1 MSAFKQNRGF
11 TLLEV
16 LLAIVLVSTA
26 SVIFAVNMDTILEK
40 DPLAE
45 LERSFIVAQTEGRM
59 MAFENRR
66 SLELSWDEKANRF
79 VLVDQSVVS
88 SYKVEGLED
97 KDVALE
103 VTFFFQ
109 EPTFKGDSFD
119 KPTWYEV
126 ESVVFFADATS
137 AQFKVLLKEG
147 SRERELIIEPFTGF
161 VSQSS

>member
-1 MSAFKQNRGF
+1 MQKRGF

-16 LLAIVLVSTA
+16 LLAIVLVGTA

-59 MAFENRR
+59 MAFEDRR

-88 SYKVEGLED
+88 SYRVEGLED
-97 KDVALE
+97 KEVALG
-103 VTFFFQ
+103 VTFFFH

-119 KPTWYEV
+119 KPTWFEV

-137 AQFKVLLKEG
+137 AHFKVLLKEG
-147 SRERELIIEPFTGF
+147 TRVRELIIEPFTGF
-161 VSQSS
+161 VIQSS